1 MTELPF
7 GNNPMTKIKNMFLT
21 NIKRLIRSGWK
32 NFWRNGWLSVAT
44 ISVMVLTL
52 FVVSTLVLVNLL
64 AINVLADLQSKMDIS
79 VYFKYGIEE
88 TRIMKLRSDLLELP
102 EVGEVEY
109 VSEANALALFKEK
122 HKDNQLL
129 LAALNELNNNPLQAS
144 LNIKAKDPSQYAM
157 IANFVSSA
165 SPVIDKV
172 NYLQNKEVIDKF
184 SAILTNV
191 RQFGLTLTIILAI
204 IAILVTFNT
213 IRLTMFAYRQEIEIM
228 HLVGASNWN
237 IRWPFIIEGVIYG
250 VFAGVV
256 CLAIIFPTVA
266 AISPKLSS
274 FLAGFDAYAF
284 LKSNIFRVI
293 FLQIAVGITLG
304 IVSSAIAIR
313 RYLKI

>member
-1 MTELPF
+1 
-7 GNNPMTKIKNMFLT
+7 MFLT
-21 NIKRLIRSGWK
+21 NIKRLIKAGWK
-32 NFWRNGWLSVAT
+32 SFWRNGWLSVAT

-52 FVVSTLVLVNLL
+52 FVVSTLVLINVL
-64 AINVLADLQSKMDIS
+64 AINVLADLQNKMDIS

-102 EVGEVEY
+102 EVSEVEY
-109 VSEANALALFKEK
+109 VSEENALALFKEK

-129 LAALNELNNNPLQAS
+129 LSALNELSDNPLQAS

-157 IANFVSSA
+157 IANFVASA
-165 SPVIDKV
+165 DPVIDKV
-172 NYLQNKEVIDKF
+172 NYQQNKDVIDKF

-204 IAILVTFNT
+204 IAVLVTFNT

-250 VFAGVV
+250 VFAGVA
-256 CLAIIFPTVA
+256 CLLIIFPTAA
-266 AISPKLSS
+266 AISPKLSA
-274 FLAGFDAYAF
+274 FLAGFDMYAF
-284 LKSNIFRVI
+284 LKSNMLQVI
-293 FLQIAVGITLG
+293 SLQIAVGISLG
-304 IVSSAIAIR
+304 IVSSVIAIR